1 MAANAV
7 PPLVARV
14 AVARRAV
21 AGGAVAGGA
30 VAGRVAEL
38 ALVLTRRSVAAAA
51 NSASAAVTGI
61 PLLALQAGGGD
72 PPDWVR
78 DSFALQELVELRKA
92 LDGEAAGK

>member
-30 VAGRVAEL
+30 VAGRVAKL

-51 NSASAAVTGI
+51 NSPSAAVTGI

-78 DSFALQELVELRKA
+78 DSFALQELVQLRQA